1 MASIRSTTWATLLL
15 LIFSAGCA
23 TVPSDV
29 QGGSGT
35 LARPP
40 ARLRSGPPRPAE
52 MSKLR
57 EGMPLDDALAILTNS
72 ASPVIRSAFSDED
85 VEVWNVAPRD
95 TYSIYYVLLRRGQL
109 DSVILEKDLK
119 GGDTFDRPFDP
130 NPVIPSLPHAGGE
143 AEIARRL
150 HSRATPIAS
159 IDFSSVNKDRKLGES
174 QVMGMAIALGF
185 FNPTI
190 WFSDPTKDAWRDYDR
205 AIKSVYVGMTRQQA
219 LEALGTPIKS
229 FGDRAAAEYLL
240 FEGRYGWHIT
250 VGVRDGVVRG
260 VYGRDLTWAGDA
272 HGWGSPG
279 DGGINRR

>member
-15 LIFSAGCA
+15 LLFSAGCA
-23 TVPSDV
+23 SVPSDV

-119 GGDTFDRPFDP
+119 GGDTFDSSIDSPA
-130 NPVIPSLPHAGGE
+130 IPSLPHAGGE
-143 AEIARRL
+143 AEIAARL

-159 IDFSSVNKDRKLGES
+159 IDFARVNKDHKLGES
-174 QVMGMAIALGF
+174 QVMAMA
-185 FNPTI
+185 
-190 WFSDPTKDAWRDYDR
+190 
-205 AIKSVYVGMTRQQA
+205 
-219 LEALGTPIKS
+219 
-229 FGDRAAAEYLL
+229 
-240 FEGRYGWHIT
+240 
-250 VGVRDGVVRG
+250 
-260 VYGRDLTWAGDA
+260 
-272 HGWGSPG
+272 
-279 DGGINRR
+279 